1 MPDDR
6 QKDVK
11 KDRGY
16 RQPFVIKERKVIVQK
31 PVEQVKNQRHE
42 KTSIETYKEYN
53 RILNIDSI
61 ARRYIAMNGFDG
73 VLAILGIVISSFIA
87 GVADVKLIISVC
99 LGAAVAMAVSGVW
112 GAYMAEAAE
121 RKKELK
127 ELEGSMLT
135 RLKKTKIGRAGD
147 FAALVIALIDGAA
160 PFIAGIFVIMPFIL
174 LPINIAY
181 YVSFVIAFALLFLLG
196 IFLGKISKENL
207 ILSGIKML
215 FAGVVI
221 MIIVFLLGASGHK

>member
-1 MPDDR
+1 MSDDK

-11 KDRGY
+11 KDKFY
-16 RQPFVIKERKVIVQK
+16 RQTIVKDRRGFVQK
-31 PVEQVKNQRHE
+31 PVEQVKNQKHE
-42 KTSIETYKEYN
+42 EYSIKTFKEYN
-53 RILNIDSI
+53 KILNIDSI

-87 GVADVKLIISVC
+87 GVADSRLIISVC
-99 LGAAVAMAVSGVW
+99 LGAAIAMAVSGVW

-147 FAALVIALIDGAA
+147 FAAIIIALIDGAA
-160 PFIAGIFVIMPFIL
+160 PFISGILVMMPFVL
-174 LPINIAY
+174 LPISIAY
-181 YVSFVIAFALLFLLG
+181 YVSFVMAFILLFMLG

-207 ILSGIKML
+207 ILSGVKML

-221 MIIVFLLGASGHK
+221 LIIVVLLGAAGH

>member
-1 MPDDR
+1 MTDS
-6 QKDVK
+6 K
-11 KDRGY
+11 KDSKNVY
-16 RQPFVIKERKVIVQK
+16 REKKIFSKPLVKEQG
-31 PVEQVKNQRHE
+31 
-42 KTSIETYKEYN
+42 SIEKFKEYN
-53 RILNIDSI
+53 KILGIDSI
-61 ARRYIAMNGFDG
+61 ARRYLVMNGFDG

-87 GVADVKLIISVC
+87 GLVDSRLIITVS

-135 RLKKTKIGRAGD
+135 RLRKTKIGRAGE

-160 PFIAGIFVIMPFIL
+160 PFIAGMLVIMPFIL
-174 LPINIAY
+174 LPISIAY
-181 YVSFVIAFALLFLLG
+181 YASFVIAFVLLFLLG

-215 FAGVVI
+215 FAGIVILIVV
-221 MIIVFLLGASGHK
+221 VLLGATGHG